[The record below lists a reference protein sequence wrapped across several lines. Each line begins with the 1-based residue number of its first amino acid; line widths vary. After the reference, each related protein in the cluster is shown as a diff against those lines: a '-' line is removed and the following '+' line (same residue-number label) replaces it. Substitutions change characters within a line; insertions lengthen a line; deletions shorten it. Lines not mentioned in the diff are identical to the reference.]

1 MIGVIIN
8 TMAVLVGGL
17 IGLLL
22 KKGIPERISGA
33 IMKGIGL
40 CTIYIGIAGSLKG
53 KNPLI
58 LILSITIGV
67 IIGQGLDLDDRLN
80 RLALKLENR
89 FKKDNQKTSI
99 AEGFISASLLF
110 CIGAMTLVGSLQAG
124 LSGNYDMLYMKATLD
139 LVSSIVFASALGV
152 GVLFSA
158 VLLFAVEGSIVLLA
172 NFVAPILTDTVIA
185 EMTCA
190 GSLLILALGLNLLG
204 VTKLKIMNYMP
215 AILLPI
221 LLCQVIR

>member
-8 TMAVLVGGL
+8 TMAVLVGSL

-22 KKGIPERISGA
+22 KKGIPERISSA

-40 CTIYIGIAGSLKG
+40 CTIYIGIVGTLKG

-67 IIGQGLDLDDRLN
+67 IIGQGLDLDDKLN
-80 RLALKLENR
+80 RFVLKLENR

-99 AEGFISASLLF
+99 TEGFITASLLF
-110 CIGAMTLVGSLQAG
+110 CVGAMTLVGSLQAG

-139 LVSSIVFASALGV
+139 LVSSIVFASALGI

-221 LLCQVIR
+221 LLCQFIR

>member
-1 MIGVIIN
+1 VSGVIIN
-8 TMAVLVGGL
+8 TLAILVGSL

-22 KKGIPERISGA
+22 KKGIPERITDA

-40 CTIYIGIAGSLKG
+40 CTIYIGIVGTLKG
-53 KNPLI
+53 KSPLI
-58 LILSITIGV
+58 LILSITIGA
-67 IIGQGLDLDDRLN
+67 IIGQGLDLDDKMN
-80 RLALKLENR
+80 RLVLKLESR
-89 FKKDNQKTSI
+89 FSKGKQKTPL
-99 AEGFISASLLF
+99 AEGFVTASLLF
-110 CIGAMTLVGSLQAG
+110 CVGAMTLVGSLQAG
-124 LSGNYDMLYMKATLD
+124 LSGNYEMLYMKAALD
-139 LVSSIVFASALGV
+139 LVTSIVFASALGI

-158 VLLFAVEGSIVLLA
+158 FLLFAVEGSIVMLA
-172 NFVAPILTDTVIA
+172 HYVAPILTDVVIA

-221 LLCQVIR
+221 ILCQIIR